1 MNNSL
6 PFDPLGSSQQPEK
19 AQKSVSYIVGRG
31 LGKAVVFARNKLSG
45 VSQAVHHSIEND
57 VKQRLAEQ
65 EAFHEML
72 HQQQEISYCE
82 EIEKLKR
89 RHLKVVLSMSFIG
102 LLMGAV
108 STAILF
114 WYY

>member
-1 MNNSL
+1 MSNSL
-6 PFDPLGSSQQPEK
+6 PFDPFGSSQQPEK
-19 AQKSVSYIVGRG
+19 AKKSFSYVLGRG

-45 VSQAVHHSIEND
+45 VSQAVHHSIEDD
-57 VKQRLAEQ
+57 VQRRLAEQ

-72 HQQQEISYCE
+72 QQQQEISYCE

-89 RHLKVVLSMSFIG
+89 RHLKVVLLMSLIG

-108 STAILF
+108 SAAILF